1 VNFDQKSAILQ
12 NRSSHIF
19 DNVALVDM
27 VLITTPWSKKHKR
40 LTKFGRLPYNLS
52 NSFAE
57 NVSCRQLIDLCQER
71 GDTQLVEDYQNL
83 HSLEYTPNGGS
94 LDLREEISK
103 LYGPNITADNILIF
117 PGAQIAVQ
125 TAAFAVL
132 GQTEHNDDE
141 TFEQPHSIVFIP
153 GYQSLVEGPRH
164 AGSQVTQIELQA
176 SKGWEIDVEQVRE
189 SIRSNTKYIVMNQPY
204 NPAGTLISES
214 TQQQLVE
221 LARRHNIVILCDE
234 VYRLLE
240 HDPTSRIPAMCDVYE
255 DGMSIVTLS
264 KPWGACGVTIGWIAT
279 QNLAL
284 KQRLWNVQYFGC
296 ACPSRAS
303 ELQGIMV
310 LRASDSL
317 LQRNLKIIRANMKL
331 LDDFLDRYREF
342 FSWVRPSAGAIA
354 AIYFRGP
361 WTSEELG
368 EELAKAGIGMK
379 PAYCF
384 SGDNVTDDVDYF
396 RIGYGESTLPDALQK
411 LGEFVEQ
418 HEKEWRRQLCN

>member
-1 VNFDQKSAILQ
+1 
-12 NRSSHIF
+12 
-19 DNVALVDM
+19 M
-27 VLITTPWSKKHKR
+27 VLITTPWSKKHKK
-40 LTKFGRLPYNLS
+40 LTKFGSLPYNLS

-57 NVSCRQLIDLCQER
+57 NVSCQHLIHFCQER
-71 GDTQLVEDYQNL
+71 GDMQLVEEYQQS

-94 LDLREEISK
+94 LDLREEISN
-103 LYGPNITADNILIF
+103 LYGPNITADHILVF

-132 GQTEHNDDE
+132 GQTDDDDE
-141 TFEQPHSIVFIP
+141 SFEQLHSIVFTP

-164 AGSQVTQIELQA
+164 AGSKVTKIQLQA
-176 SKGWEIDVEQVRE
+176 SNGWQIDVEQVRQ

-214 TQQQLVE
+214 TQQKLVE
-221 LARRHNIVILCDE
+221 LARQYNIVILCDE

-240 HDPTSRIPAMCDVYE
+240 HDSKSRIPAMCDAYE
-255 DGMSIVTLS
+255 LGMSIVTLS
-264 KPWGACGVTIGWIAT
+264 KPWGACGVSIGWIAT

-284 KQRLWNVQYFGC
+284 KQRLWNAQYFGC

-310 LRASDSL
+310 LRASDAI
-317 LQRNLKIIRANMKL
+317 LQRNLQIIRANMKL
-331 LDDFLDRYREF
+331 LGVFFERYGEF
-342 FSWVRPSAGAIA
+342 FSWVRPKAGAIA
-354 AIYFRGP
+354 AVYFKGP
-361 WTSEELG
+361 WSSQELG
-368 EELAKAGIGMK
+368 EELAKFGISVK

-396 RIGYGESTLPDALQK
+396 RIGYGEKNLPDALQK
-411 LGEFVEQ
+411 LGDFVEQ
-418 HEKEWRRQLCN
+418 HKEEWRKQLCTSAVF

>member
-1 VNFDQKSAILQ
+1 
-12 NRSSHIF
+12 
-19 DNVALVDM
+19 M
-27 VLITTPWSKKHKR
+27 VLVTTPWSKRHKK
-40 LTKFGRLPYNLS
+40 LTRFGSLPYNLS

-57 NVSCRQLIDLCQER
+57 TVSCQQLIAHCRER
-71 GDTQLVEDYQNL
+71 GDTDLVQEYQEL

-103 LYGPNITADNILIF
+103 LYGPKITADNILVF
-117 PGAQIAVQ
+117 PGAQVAVQ

-132 GQTEHNDDE
+132 GRTDDYDDDVDDGDS
-141 TFEQPHSIVFIP
+141 FHQPHSIVFSP

-164 AGSQVTQIELQA
+164 AGSQVTIIQLKA
-176 SKGWEIDVEQVRE
+176 SDGWQIDVEQVRQ

-204 NPAGTLISES
+204 NPAGTLIPES
-214 TQQQLVE
+214 TQKQLVD
-221 LARRHNIVILCDE
+221 LARQHNIVVLCDE

-240 HDPTSRIPAMCDVYE
+240 HDPQSRIPAMCDAYE
-255 DGMSIVTLS
+255 NGMSIVTQS

-279 QNLAL
+279 QNMRL

-310 LRASDSL
+310 LRASDQIL
-317 LQRNLKIIRANMKL
+317 HRNLQIIRRNMTL
-331 LDDFLDRYREF
+331 LDAFFDKHQEF
-342 FSWVRPSAGAIA
+342 FSWVRPTAGAIA
-354 AIYFRGP
+354 AVYFKGP
-361 WTSEELG
+361 LTSEELG
-368 EELAKAGIGMK
+368 TELAQAGIGMK

-384 SGDNVTDDVDYF
+384 SGDNVTDEVDYF
-396 RIGYGESTLPDALQK
+396 RIGYGESSMPVALEK

-418 HEKEWRRQLCN
+418 HQERWRNQMKR